1 MDKRRLKEES
11 IARHAR
17 MAASPPC
24 WLCLPGEHSVN
35 YCPRKTTGTSPH
47 AQVRAARSQSS
58 INEALRRSAISN

>member
-17 MAASPPC
+17 MAASAPC
-24 WLCLPGEHSVN
+24 WLCLLGEHSVN

-58 INEALRRSAISN
+58 INAALRRSAISN